1 MEPMAQGFE
10 QYDEQ
15 LAQLRLEHVERE
27 LSVANVTADT
37 LNEAYSDAVRQMF
50 AAEDIGWQRVGG
62 ADVNGVNNLG
72 DVKMISSKLSDWA
85 VSNPLL
91 KRGLEI
97 NCSYQ
102 LSDSYEIGTRDA
114 KSKITAQQMNNFLRR
129 ENQDSVFS
137 LAALS
142 SIIGQWF
149 EAGNAF
155 VEFEVSS
162 KTFQQIPLGQ
172 VADVIFDPMDANRI
186 RYVKRSASVE
196 VIMPD
201 GSRQTKLIERWVPAA
216 DYKLDSGERYPEVIN
231 QVAVDTNRRV
241 VVSRVNRK
249 VGSVF
254 GVPDA
259 FAAAPWALAYSAY
272 LRDGTKVLAALAEWV
287 WKITPKKKN
296 AAERAA
302 ATVRKNGPGSAGG
315 SLFTDMDVQ
324 SLPKSD
330 AIDLNTG
337 RPLAAQAA
345 AALGVSVVL
354 LLADPGQSGAYGTAQ
369 TLSDPNRR
377 TMQARREVLTAFLID
392 CLELL
397 GIKQP
402 AIVWTKM
409 APGTDK
415 EEMDLHAQAW
425 GTGLFD
431 PEEIRPAMARIA
443 KLELLSDA
451 APDGVIIPNNE
462 RWQKE
467 TSVDPDGVNSQTNGV
482 GRDNLNQGPVSR
494 DDSST
499 NADGPNE

>member
-1 MEPMAQGFE
+1 MEPMANGF
-10 QYDEQ
+10 QQFDEQ
-15 LAQLRLEHVERE
+15 LAQLRVAHVESQLAAAE
-27 LSVANVTADT
+27 VTNDV

-72 DVKMISSKLSDWA
+72 DVKLISTKLSDWA

-114 KSKITAQQMNNFLRR
+114 KGKITPQQMNNYLRR

-149 EAGNAF
+149 EAGNVF
-155 VEFEVSS
+155 VEFEMSS
-162 KTFQQIPLGQ
+162 KVFQQVPLTQ

-186 RYVKRSASVE
+186 RYVKRSANIQ

-201 GSRQTKLIERWVPAA
+201 GSRQTKLIERWVPTS
-216 DYKLDSGERYPEVIN
+216 DYKLESGEKYPEVID
-231 QVAVDTNRRV
+231 QVAVDTARRM

-287 WKITPKKKN
+287 WKVTPKKKN

-302 ATVRKNGPGSAGG
+302 ATVRRNNNNAGG
-315 SLFTDMDVQ
+315 TVFTDMDVQ
-324 SLPKSD
+324 SLPKAD
-330 AIDLNTG
+330 AVDLNTG

-377 TMQARREVLTAFLID
+377 TMQARREVLTGFLVD

-397 GIKQP
+397 GIKSP

-425 GTGLFD
+425 GTGLFE

-443 KLELLSDA
+443 KLELLSDT
-451 APDGVIIPNNE
+451 PPEGVIIPNNE

-482 GRDNLNQGPVSR
+482 GRDNLGQGPVSR

-499 NADGPNE
+499 SADGPNE

>member
-1 MEPMAQGFE
+1 MELMSKGFAQ
-10 QYDEQ
+10 YNEQ
-15 LAQLRLEHVERE
+15 LHSARIEYVEAQLERAE
-27 LSVANVTADT
+27 VASET
-37 LNEAYSDAVRQMF
+37 LNEAYTDAVRQMF

-62 ADVNGVNNLG
+62 GQVSGVSNLS
-72 DVKMISSKLSDWA
+72 DVKLVTEKLSDWS

-97 NCSYQ
+97 NCSYL
-102 LSDSYEIGTRDA
+102 LSDPYDIQTTDA
-114 KSKITAQQMNNFLRR
+114 KTKISPQQMNLFNDTD
-129 ENQDSVFS
+129 NQASVFS

-142 SIIGQWF
+142 QIVGQWF
-149 EAGNAF
+149 DSGNAF
-155 VEFEVSS
+155 VEFDRTS
-162 KTFQQIPLGQ
+162 KKFQQVPLIQ
-172 VADVIFDPMDANRI
+172 IADVIYDPMDANKL
-186 RYVKRSASVE
+186 RYVKRSATVE
-196 VIMPD
+196 VID
-201 GSRQTKLIERWVPAA
+201 GEGRRTPKLIERWVPVSDFEPAGNA
-216 DYKLDSGERYPEVIN
+216 KFPTVIDKVEVDI
-231 QVAVDTNRRV
+231 TKRM
-241 VVSRVNRK
+241 VVSRVNRR

-254 GVPDA
+254 GVPEA

-287 WKITPKKKN
+287 WKITPKKKP
-296 AAERAA
+296 AGEKAA
-302 ATVRKNGPGSAGG
+302 ASVRRNQQGNAGG
-315 SLFTDMDVQ
+315 TMFTDMEVQ
-324 SLPKSD
+324 ALPKAD
-330 AIDLNTG
+330 AVDLNTG

-377 TMQARREVLTAFLID
+377 TMQARREQLTEFLRE
-392 CLELL
+392 CLRLL
-397 GIKQP
+397 GIKSP
-402 AIVWTKM
+402 DVVWSKM

-415 EEMDLHAQAW
+415 EEIDLLAQMW
-425 GTGLFD
+425 GTGLYE
-431 PEEIRPAMARIA
+431 PEEIRPAMGKVA
-443 KLELLSDA
+443 KLTLLSDS
-451 APDGVIIPNNE
+451 PPEGVIIPNNE